1 MAMSWSPESSANA
14 IEAARDLAAPSDPN
28 IVEIFQYWDK
38 KRGARRMPRRT
49 EIDLAELRGLVHNLM
64 LLDVVEP
71 GRLYRVR
78 LVGGAIVDFA
88 GLNITGEWAETR
100 MPPDAAAQMIAI
112 LTSVVIT
119 RAPRFRAGRAYWHA
133 GKSYRRYEAC
143 FLPLSPDDDRVDK
156 IMTGIAFDKM
166 R

>member
-1 MAMSWSPESSANA
+1 MSWSPESSANA
-14 IEAARDLAAPSDPN
+14 IEVARDLAAPSDP
-28 IVEIFQYWDK
+28 ITAEIFQYWNE
-38 KRGARRMPRRT
+38 KRGTRRMPGRG
-49 EIDLAELRGLVHNLM
+49 EIDPAELRGLVSNLM

-88 GLNITGEWAETR
+88 GFNITGEWAETR

-112 LTSVVIT
+112 LTSVVAR
-119 RAPRFRAGRAYWHA
+119 RAPRFRAGSAYWHL
-133 GKSYRRYEAC
+133 GKSYRHYEAC